1 MKSAEPKAGF
11 DVLSRPT
18 KYIDLKSKVDIIQRL
33 QHLHQLKQNIAVLKC
48 QPNPSMLQRR
58 EVTSYWSKYDS
69 PASDA
74 KYRERGKPRNLY
86 SPLRTSCCSRFG
98 WPSSP
103 TFVDRI
109 LGVTDVFHRRLIS
122 ASEICQIRVRV
133 PNTSCSSGWTQ
144 SMALNAPSSK
154 PWSLSDR
161 GCAHVDNP
169 DREAVRSFKVLVL
182 VVLGE

>member
-1 MKSAEPKAGF
+1 MRSAEPKAGF

-33 QHLHQLKQNIAVLKC
+33 QHLHQLKQNIAV
-48 QPNPSMLQRR
+48 
-58 EVTSYWSKYDS
+58 WSKYDS